1 MSVMLESSLFKEEN
15 GKSVKYLKGV
25 LSDSD
30 ISLMAKSDDNNNI
43 TFYHSARTFICLEK
57 ERET

>member
-15 GKSVKYLKGV
+15 GKSVKYLEGV

-43 TFYHSARTFICLEK
+43 TFLPFC
-57 ERET
+57 